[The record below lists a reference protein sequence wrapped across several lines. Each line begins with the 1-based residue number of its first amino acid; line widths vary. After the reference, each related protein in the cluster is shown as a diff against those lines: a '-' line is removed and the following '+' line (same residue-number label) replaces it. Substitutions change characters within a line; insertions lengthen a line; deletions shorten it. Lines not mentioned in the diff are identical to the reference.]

1 MNPSSVMISNL
12 CGMASAF
19 VPLPKALYPERK
31 GVQGGLGTQRCPTPW
46 KSGFVWISPLRRRQ
60 AVSCIAPNL
69 PPATHGLTLIFWDEP
84 TIPTI
89 LGGVGGGGAS
99 IQCVVLLPSSSL
111 TAAVGLPTPLG
122 GLGSGTGGCSAVT
135 HVGSALFMSSL
146 LTELSS
152 CAAFGGREKR
162 RVSLNSGL

>member
-1 MNPSSVMISNL
+1 M
-12 CGMASAF
+12 GWHR
-19 VPLPKALYPERK
+19 PLSHFPKPCTLRGK
-31 GVQGGLGTQRCPTPW
+31 GCREDWGRTPW
-46 KSGFVWISPLRRRQ
+46 KSGFVGISPLRRRQ

-69 PPATHGLTLIFWDEP
+69 PPATHELTLIFWDEP
-84 TIPTI
+84 RIQTISVP
-89 LGGVGGGGAS
+89 VGAS
-99 IQCVVLLPSSSL
+99 IQCVVRLPSSSL

-152 CAAFGGREKR
+152 CSAFGGREKKC
-162 RVSLNSGL
+162 VS